1 MKAKPV
7 ILVALI
13 VILPLALLAGA
24 ARYIAMHEQA
34 VAQLRLQQL
43 MTQRMDDIN
52 GVLVRYFDRVSR
64 ELRQLTAIDSFDIEN
79 LREVTRREPRFLQLF
94 VLAPDGNLR
103 FPDPLQPLNQAETN
117 FLLLTS
123 RMFTDLDLKTAV
135 SKTESA
141 KGSAKSPPDNFQTG
155 DLQNNATNNLGDSF
169 TGRTKANGFT
179 LLPNDI
185 PSQQTN
191 TANASEGWFVWYWE
205 RGQNLIYWQR
215 RPSGDLVGV
224 ALERSRWMADLIAE
238 LPETVVTSENL
249 ALPKN
254 SAFDSGL
261 RLVDAAS
268 STVYQWGRV
277 PVEGPTMKPFCEIP
291 VVFPLTAW
299 RLQCLVPAGYK
310 ESATGRGLQ
319 FGLWAGLLGT
329 GIGLS
334 ALAMLLLRG
343 YARDMREA
351 SQQVSFVNHVSHEL
365 KTPLTNIRMYAELL
379 DRDLKKMKDT
389 LGERPQQRLNVILSE
404 GERLSRLIA
413 NVLTFARQQ
422 RKTLQPQPRR
432 SIPNECISHIVDRFR
447 PSLAALTIEID
458 LNLETGDA
466 CRLDPDFLEQ
476 ILGNLISNVEKYA
489 AIGGRLG
496 IRCSTHD
503 DMLTIVVEDNG
514 PGIPRSQREE
524 IFRPFKR
531 LNNDISY
538 AAGTGI
544 GLTIA
549 RELARLHGGDI
560 RILNSLQGC
569 LFEVQLKCPR
579 FPS

>member
-1 MKAKPV
+1 MKAKPI

-13 VILPLALLAGA
+13 VVLPLALLAGA
-24 ARYIAMHEQA
+24 ARYIAIHEQA
-34 VAQLRLQQL
+34 VVQQRLQQL
-43 MTQRMDDIN
+43 MTQRLNDIN
-52 GVLVRYFDRVSR
+52 GVLVRYFDRVTR
-64 ELRQLTAIDSFDIEN
+64 ELRQLTAIDSFDKES
-79 LREVTRREPRFLQLF
+79 LRELTRREPRFLQLF

-103 FPDPLQPLNQAETN
+103 FPDPNQPLNQAETN

-123 RMFTDLDLKTAV
+123 RMFTDLDLKTEV
-135 SKTESA
+135 TKTESA
-141 KGSAKSPPDNFQTG
+141 NGSVKKSFDGFQQG
-155 DLQNNATNNLGDSF
+155 D
-169 TGRTKANGFT
+169 R
-179 LLPNDI
+179 
-185 PSQQTN
+185 QTN
-191 TANASEGWFVWYWE
+191 TAIASEGWFVWYWE

-238 LPETVVTSENL
+238 LPETVVTSEYPS
-249 ALPKN
+249 LPKS
-254 SAFDSGL
+254 SAFESGL

-268 STVYQWGRV
+268 STVYQWGSV
-277 PVEGPTMKPFCEIP
+277 PAEDRTMKPFCEIP

-310 ESATGRGLQ
+310 DSATGRGLQ
-319 FGLWAGLLGT
+319 FGLWLGLLGT

-334 ALAMLLLRG
+334 ALAMLLLNG

-379 DRDLKKMKDT
+379 DRDLKEIKET
-389 LGERPQQRLNVILSE
+389 VGERPQQRLNVILSE
-404 GERLSRLIA
+404 GERLSRLIG

-422 RKTLQPQPRR
+422 RKTLQPQPRK
-432 SIPNECISHIVDRFR
+432 SIPNECISQIVERFR
-447 PSLAALTIEID
+447 PSLAALKIEID
-458 LNLETGDA
+458 LNLESSNE

-489 AIGGRLG
+489 AGGGLLG
-496 IRCSTHD
+496 IRCSTHND
-503 DMLTIVVEDNG
+503 LLAILVEDNG
-514 PGIPRSQREE
+514 PGIPLSQREE

-560 RILNSLQGC
+560 RILNSPQGC
-569 LFEVQLKCPR
+569 LFEVRLKCSR
-579 FPS
+579 LPS